1 MARMFQMFTFTTQQ
15 WSVLHALAAVCVLEA
30 WYREVAPI
38 YADHKAAHPIK
49 NGLAVLVKTT
59 IVRQSRNV
67 RTRWLSAQGIFD
79 TN

>member
-1 MARMFQMFTFTTQQ
+1 MFTLPTQQ

-38 YADHKAAHPIK
+38 YADPRISHPIK

-59 IVRQSRNV
+59 
-67 RTRWLSAQGIFD
+67 GIHQLMERVHEMAERPG
-79 TN
+79 NI